1 MPVTKFELQLRPAT
15 LDDAAI
21 VADLESLRDP
31 TEPRDP
37 VLLRHWWLMAD
48 ELETTM
54 RSIDVRDGAAVA
66 YVAASHE
73 LWNPGEKRFG
83 VVRPMLR
90 SDLWSEANYGEL
102 VKIGEDW
109 LRSEAAVTAVAR
121 LREDFHHELAKL
133 EQIGYRE

>member
-83 VVRPMLR
+83 VVRPLLR
-90 SDLWSEANYGEL
+90 RDLWSGTTYVEL
-102 VKIGEDW
+102 VRIGEDW
-109 LRSEAAVTAVAR
+109 LQTETAVTAVAR
-121 LREDFHHELAKL
+121 VREDFPDE
-133 EQIGYRE
+133 